1 MKFVIALDY
10 DGTIIEGSWDHR
22 GAIRQDVVAKA
33 REFCDHPNCDV
44 ILWTCR
50 EEKLLV
56 EAIDLC
62 EKNGLTFEAVNMNTE
77 ETLTWNRQ
85 TFGRLG
91 PTCGR
96 KIFADLYVDDKS
108 PGSIEHFL
116 TLDPEKE
123 WRKVES
129 RNQR

>member
-1 MKFVIALDY
+1 MNFVLAIDY

-22 GAIRQDVVAKA
+22 GGIRMDVVAKA
-33 REFCDHPNCDV
+33 KEFCDHPHCDV

-62 EKNGLTFEAVNMNTE
+62 EQNGLTFEAVNMNTD
-77 ETLTWNRQ
+77 ETLTWNKM

-91 PTCGR
+91 ATCGR

-129 RNQR
+129 RNK